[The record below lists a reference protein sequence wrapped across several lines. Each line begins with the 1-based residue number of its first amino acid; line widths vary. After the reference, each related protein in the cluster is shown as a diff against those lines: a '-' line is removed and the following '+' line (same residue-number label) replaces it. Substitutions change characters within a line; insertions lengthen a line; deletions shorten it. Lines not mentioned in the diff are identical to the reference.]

1 MKCAKSGNDLLSS
14 SGLEVGKIFC
24 ISYIVPAEV
33 AGRIIKEVYIYMY
46 FLLRYSEIYLTNLF
60 QCCYEMLLE

>member
-24 ISYIVPAEV
+24 ISYTVSAEV
-33 AGRIIKEVYIYMY
+33 AGRIIKEI
-46 FLLRYSEIYLTNLF
+46 FIFFTLLF
-60 QCCYEMLLE
+60 

>member
-24 ISYIVPAEV
+24 ISYIVSAEV

-46 FLLRYSEIYLTNLF
+46 FLLRYSEIYLNLF
-60 QCCYEMLLE
+60 QCCYKMLLE

>member
-46 FLLRYSEIYLTNLF
+46 FLLWYSEI
-60 QCCYEMLLE
+60 